1 MALSVTAAM
10 TGGIRR
16 AANRNGLLL
25 SLALVAV
32 GAVWQLSFYSA
43 IATAVQLPGAS
54 AQSVPLPTIDLP
66 LAVSATGAVVA
77 LIGLQ
82 YVTVVTMRT
91 LVGGRSGTIPSE
103 YYTRNIVPVLANAIV
118 GGILYGLAVLVG
130 SVLLV
135 VPGIIAYVALSFTLL
150 YIATEDQNAV
160 AALASSWHTTRGHW
174 LRLFLL
180 LTVVFGL
187 LGLTQGVLSF
197 LAQAAFAA
205 ASGGSLGVLAS
216 GVIVLPLSVVV
227 IGILADAFVQLNG
240 PDASSH

>member
-1 MALSVTAAM
+1 MVLSVTAAM

-25 SLALVAV
+25 SLALVAL

-43 IATAVQLPGAS
+43 ISTAVHRPGMS
-54 AQSVPLPTIDLP
+54 AQSVPLPTIDVP
-66 LAVSATGAVVA
+66 LAVSAAGAVVA
-77 LIGLQ
+77 LVGLQ

-91 LVGGRSGTIPSE
+91 FVGGRSGTIPSE
-103 YYTRNIVPVLANAIV
+103 YYTRNIVPVLVNAIV
-118 GGILYGLAVLVG
+118 GGVLYGFAVLVG

-150 YIATEDQNAV
+150 YITTEDQNAV
-160 AALASSWHTTRGHW
+160 AALASSWRTTRGHW

-180 LTVVFGL
+180 LTVVFVLVGL
-187 LGLTQGVLSF
+187 AQGVLSL
-197 LAQAAFAA
+197 LAQAAFTA

-227 IGILADAFVQLNG
+227 VAILADAFVQLTDSG
-240 PDASSH
+240 APSY